1 MVDLTITKLHPSLG
15 AEVSGVDLH
24 EPLDA
29 ATKAALS
36 AALSEHLVLVL
47 RDQHFTPPEY
57 LTVADAF
64 GTLMRQHYSQHNM
77 PDHPDIG
84 IILHRDG
91 QKPAAMWHTDHTNR
105 EQPPKATL
113 LYGLTVPQE
122 GGETSIAN
130 MRAAYDGLPEDERR
144 HLETLTTL
152 NSIDSHRTDVRDE
165 DREKYGTPMAHP
177 LIRTH
182 PEHGSKAIYFHITKT
197 LEIEGMTPEASRA
210 LLQDLL
216 DRTIRPENT
225 YTHNWRKGDLLVIDN
240 RATMHR
246 AHGDYDRSQ
255 DRELWRLIV
264 QGDRPYLNSAA

>member
-1 MVDLTITKLHPSLG
+1 MPDLTVTKLHPSLG

-24 EPLDA
+24 GSIDA
-29 ATKAALS
+29 ETKAALS

-57 LTVADAF
+57 LAVADAF

-77 PDHPDIG
+77 KDHPDIG

-91 QKPAAMWHTDHTNR
+91 QKPASMWHTDHTNR
-105 EQPPKATL
+105 EQPPKATML
-113 LYGLTVPQE
+113 WGRAVAS
-122 GGETSIAN
+122 GGDTSIAN
-130 MRAAYDGLPEDERR
+130 MRAAYAGLPEEERQ
-144 HLETLTTL
+144 HLETLVTL
-152 NSIDSHRTDVRDE
+152 NSIDAHRTDVLDE
-165 DREKYGTPMAHP
+165 DREKYGKPVAHP

-182 PEHGSKAIYFHITKT
+182 PEHGSKAVYFHITKAF
-197 LEIEGMTPEASRA
+197 EIEGMSPEASRD
-210 LLQDLL
+210 LMQDLL
-216 DRTIRPENT
+216 DRTIGPENT
-225 YTHNWRKGDLLVIDN
+225 YTHNWCKGDLLVMDN

-264 QGDRPYLNSAA
+264 QGDRPYLN